1 MEREKTNTGTCRSY
15 EMQVKPVSGGV
26 KSLGFLTDQTVPAE
40 RRKSRIFADVLF
52 GSQQAI

>member
-15 EMQVKPVSGGV
+15 EMQAKPVSGGV
-26 KSLGFLTDQTVPAE
+26 KSLEFLTDQTVPAE
-40 RRKSRIFADVLF
+40 RKSRIFADVLF